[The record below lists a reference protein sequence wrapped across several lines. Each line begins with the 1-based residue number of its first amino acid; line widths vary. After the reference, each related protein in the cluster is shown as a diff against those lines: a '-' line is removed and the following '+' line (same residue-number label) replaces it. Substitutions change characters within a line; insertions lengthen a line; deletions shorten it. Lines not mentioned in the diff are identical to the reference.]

1 MDNISILL
9 LEPRGPRNIGSVARA
24 MKNTGFSRLTL
35 INPVPYKNNEA
46 YEMACKAAD
55 LLQEAE
61 LFQTLDEALHPF
73 PLVVGTTRRGG
84 KERFPLLTLD
94 EAIPKIAEAAVEN
107 RVALLFGREDK
118 GLTTDELARCNIL
131 VEIPTH
137 PSLPSLNL
145 SHAVFILCH
154 RIFTAAEPKEPSF
167 VPGSKKR
174 GGGTIYSHIEVM
186 LKGLGYGD
194 KGGEYL
200 LRTIIRNLKRLL
212 GRTGLMQ
219 KEVNMLRGICAQIEQ
234 RTNGDD
240 DDNEGS

>member
-24 MKNTGFSRLTL
+24 MKNTGFSQLVL

-46 YEMACKAAD
+46 YEMACKADD

-84 KERFPLLTLD
+84 KERFPLLTLN
-94 EAIPKIAEAAVEN
+94 EAIPKIAGAAVEN

-118 GLTTDELARCNIL
+118 GLTTNELARCNIL

-154 RIFTAAEPKEPSF
+154 RLFTAFEPEEPSF
-167 VPGSKKR
+167 VRAPR
-174 GGGTIYSHIEVM
+174 GEVEGLYNHIEVM

-200 LRTIIRNLKRLL
+200 LRTIMRNLKRLL
-212 GRTGLMQ
+212 GRTGLMH
-219 KEVNMLRGICAQIEQ
+219 KEVNMLRGICAQIEK

-240 DDNEGS
+240 NEGS

>member
-61 LFQTLDEALHPF
+61 LFQTLDEALHAF

-107 RVALLFGREDK
+107 RVALLFR
-118 GLTTDELARCNIL
+118 
-131 VEIPTH
+131 
-137 PSLPSLNL
+137 
-145 SHAVFILCH
+145 
-154 RIFTAAEPKEPSF
+154 
-167 VPGSKKR
+167 
-174 GGGTIYSHIEVM
+174 
-186 LKGLGYGD
+186 
-194 KGGEYL
+194 
-200 LRTIIRNLKRLL
+200 
-212 GRTGLMQ
+212 
-219 KEVNMLRGICAQIEQ
+219 
-234 RTNGDD
+234 
-240 DDNEGS
+240 